1 MLIAPIYK
9 ATYHFHKIKKYSNFK
24 WDCIT
29 LPAGESGG
37 NISEVNTLLMGI
49 SNRTKHEQLAWEF
62 LKQLTYDENIQMDI
76 FRYSQGASVLKNV
89 VTSKNAEAILRE
101 DTEVNEKIIDNQLL
115 SKVIENGT
123 TTPKFNKYEEA
134 ITMAESEIEKM
145 INENKD
151 IDSTLKILQR
161 KVNQY
166 LKR

>member
-1 MLIAPIYK
+1 
-9 ATYHFHKIKKYSNFK
+9 
-24 WDCIT
+24 
-29 LPAGESGG
+29 
-37 NISEVNTLLMGI
+37 
-49 SNRTKHEQLAWEF
+49 
-62 LKQLTYDENIQMDI
+62 LTYDENIQMDI

-89 VTSKNAEAILRE
+89 VTSKTAEAILRE
-101 DTEVNEKIIDNQLL
+101 DTEVNEKIIDNKLL
-115 SKVIENGT
+115 SQVIENGI
-123 TTPKFNKYEEA
+123 TTPKFNKYEES